1 MLDALPEDKLTAVRI
16 LLEVMVEPFYTLE
29 NAPYDDKQ
37 SDSRRECC
45 GQKSSLAAGGGSSHE
60 EFRREFGL

>member
-16 LLEVMVEPFYTLE
+16 LLEVMVEPFCTLE
-29 NAPYDDKQ
+29 NAPYDDNKVTPEE
-37 SDSRRECC
+37 SAAVKKLPRRR
-45 GQKSSLAAGGGSSHE
+45 GGSSHE